1 MKKVPVRK
9 CVACNER
16 KSKYE
21 LIRIVQGEDG
31 SLTIDESGK
40 ANGRGAYLCKDPT
53 CILKA
58 KKTGRLKMSLKAEV
72 PEDFY
77 EELMNYVEE

>member
-1 MKKVPVRK
+1 MKKIPVRK

-16 KSKYE
+16 KNKYE
-21 LIRIVQGEDG
+21 LIRIVKGEDG
-31 SLTIDESGK
+31 SLIIDESGK

-53 CILKA
+53 CIEKA
-58 KKTGRLKMSLKAEV
+58 KKSGRLKTTLKAAV
-72 PEDFY
+72 SEDFY